1 MKLKSREKNSGR
13 NATKRNLHKIYARHN
28 LKRYLYLTQKSGF
41 VNTKSRKIVHKYLF
55 GFYALCLKKLVYAD
69 KSCDNNKHLSSLFQ
83 LIK

>member
-55 GFYALCLKKLVYAD
+55 SFYAYITYSFWTNMLIIR
-69 KSCDNNKHLSSLFQ
+69 LSVR
-83 LIK
+83 I

>member
-55 GFYALCLKKLVYAD
+55 GFYAYITYSFWTNMLIIR
-69 KSCDNNKHLSSLFQ
+69 LS
-83 LIK
+83 IRI

>member
-1 MKLKSREKNSGR
+1 MKLKSRGKNSGR

-55 GFYALCLKKLVYAD
+55 GFYTYITYSFWTNMLIIR
-69 KSCDNNKHLSSLFQ
+69 LSVRT
-83 LIK
+83 

>member
-41 VNTKSRKIVHKYLF
+41 VNTKSRKNVYKYLF
-55 GFYALCLKKLVYAD
+55 GFYAYITYSFWTNMLIIR
-69 KSCDNNKHLSSLFQ
+69 LSVRT
-83 LIK
+83 

>member
-1 MKLKSREKNSGR
+1 MKLKSRGKNSGR

-55 GFYALCLKKLVYAD
+55 GFYAYITYSFWTNMLIIR
-69 KSCDNNKHLSSLFQ
+69 LSVR
-83 LIK
+83 I

>member
-41 VNTKSRKIVHKYLF
+41 VNTKSREIVHKYLF
-55 GFYALCLKKLVYAD
+55 GFYAYITYSFWTNMLIIR
-69 KSCDNNKHLSSLFQ
+69 LSVRT
-83 LIK
+83 

>member
-55 GFYALCLKKLVYAD
+55 GFYAYITYSSWTNMLIIR
-69 KSCDNNKHLSSLFQ
+69 LSVR
-83 LIK
+83 I

>member
-13 NATKRNLHKIYARHN
+13 NATKRNLHKTYARHN

-55 GFYALCLKKLVYAD
+55 VFYAYVTYLFWTNMLIMCLSVR
-69 KSCDNNKHLSSLFQ
+69 
-83 LIK
+83 I